1 MTEAARVITLAKRK
15 GGVGASSVAGN
26 IAGEF
31 AYRNLRVTL
40 LDSDRQGSCLS
51 WAGGGI
57 GANLGL
63 TEQGYGVLGGITRA
77 AYTESPREFNA
88 ILAKALHDSDLVVID
103 TASRFPVNSLEA
115 IEASDLTI
123 IPATASPMDVETAA
137 DAFEVAQS
145 RVNSVTGK
153 PLIRFLPSRNLPRTK
168 LGRDLPGALAGL
180 GAPVLPSITSRT
192 AVAECVLEGMTV
204 REWEPE
210 GKACAEFSALADA
223 IWDLIGG
230 EDPNG

>member
-1 MTEAARVITLAKRK
+1 MTETARVVTLAKRK

-31 AYRNLRVTL
+31 AHRKLRVTL
-40 LDSDRQGSCLS
+40 LDGDRQASCLS
-51 WAGGGI
+51 WATGDHWPAVI
-57 GANLGL
+57 P
-63 TEQGYGVLGGITRA
+63 EKGVLSGITRS

-88 ILAKALHDSDLVVID
+88 ILEEARRDSDLVVID

-168 LGRDLPGALAGL
+168 LGRDLPAALAGL

-230 EDPNG
+230 EDRNG

>member
-1 MTEAARVITLAKRK
+1 MTETARVVTLAKRK

-31 AYRNLRVTL
+31 AYRKLRVTL
-40 LDSDRQGSCLS
+40 LDGDRQASCLS
-51 WAGGGI
+51 WATGDHWGGI
-57 GANLGL
+57 NGPKG
-63 TEQGYGVLGGITRA
+63 QGILSGITRS

-88 ILAKALHDSDLVVID
+88 ILEEARRDSDLVVID

-168 LGRDLPGALAGL
+168 LGRDLPEALAGL

-210 GKACAEFSALADA
+210 GKACAEFSVLADA

-230 EDPNG
+230 EDRNG